1 MGIETLQNLS
11 NTSVPYTVFYLK
23 KIVWLWTISYRAM
36 SRLSKHCHA
45 PNGCFLPPTFIHALW
60 HLIVVGKV
68 ANGSLTPPPF
78 LIVSVFIHFEGELY
92 CLKLHFDFYLKPE
105 KNNKTYM
112 IVNYHNV
119 LFTDKDSNTTQCLSM
134 EISSSCK
141 QNWIIIALLT
151 VTAVFVILSIS
162 YAIVQ
167 IFDKHVHREDI
178 V

>member
-1 MGIETLQNLS
+1 
-11 NTSVPYTVFYLK
+11 
-23 KIVWLWTISYRAM
+23 
-36 SRLSKHCHA
+36 
-45 PNGCFLPPTFIHALW
+45 
-60 HLIVVGKV
+60 
-68 ANGSLTPPPF
+68 
-78 LIVSVFIHFEGELY
+78 
-92 CLKLHFDFYLKPE
+92 
-105 KNNKTYM
+105 M

-134 EISSSCK
+134 EISSSSK

>member
-23 KIVWLWTISYRAM
+23 KIVWLWTISYRAT
-36 SRLSKHCHA
+36 SRLSQHCHA

-60 HLIVVGKV
+60 NLIVVGKV
-68 ANGSLTPPPF
+68 ANGSLTPPPPF
-78 LIVSVFIHFEGELY
+78 LKVSVFIQFEGEWY
-92 CLKLHFDFYLKPE
+92 CLKLHFNFYLKPE
-105 KNNKTYM
+105 KHNTTYM
-112 IVNYHNV
+112 IVNYHV
-119 LFTDKDSNTTQCLSM
+119 FFTDKDSNTTQCLSM
-134 EISSSCK
+134 EISSSSK